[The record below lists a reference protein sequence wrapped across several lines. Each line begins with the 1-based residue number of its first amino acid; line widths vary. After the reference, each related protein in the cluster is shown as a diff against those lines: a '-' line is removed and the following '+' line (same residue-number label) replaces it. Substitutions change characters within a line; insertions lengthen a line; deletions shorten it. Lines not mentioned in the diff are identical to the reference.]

1 MASSR
6 LQGIFITLLC
16 ASFLTGC
23 SEPKQA
29 IQPSFEA
36 VFPPITGNL
45 MTISSPTL
53 NDLNGDGV
61 PDIVFGSG
69 YERVQIRNGEF
80 VFTPEPEVSGYVIAV
95 SGATNEILWQVPN
108 PRYAFTSP
116 RFSDLNRD
124 GTADVIMGGREGAF
138 SAFNGKDGALLWR
151 VSPEAVARSSFPYN
165 FFTPGFI
172 RDANGD
178 GVQDLVAVYGGDDLK
193 KPKEPRGPSFV
204 TVVSGADGAVLHV
217 YASPDSGE
225 IYSSPVVYER
235 ADGTEWLLF
244 GTGGESLGGAAYR
257 VPVTALLD
265 GSFKAKTERLV
276 PRGEKGVIA
285 PPTLVEITG
294 DAEADIVISA
304 FDGRLIVLDGQSGAT
319 LWQRQ
324 DRNEEAYHSVAVVRL
339 PPDGRLGFFLSRGVG
354 VFPNYAGTAHRLL
367 NAKDGSAVFEYKDV
381 YYPAGAPLAVDL
393 NGDGFDEPLFFS
405 TKFPNAEG
413 GRIYILEAP
422 GKLIGHELPFTS
434 SSTPVAADVRNTGNL
449 ELIMTSWMLAPGS
462 DSLTWRDL
470 RWQLHR
476 MNLNAKTP
484 AFMAWPG
491 YMGGRT
497 DGRYRLAAAE
507 PK

>member
-1 MASSR
+1 MA
-6 LQGIFITLLC
+6 LIVTMAVL
-16 ASFLTGC
+16 GC
-23 SEPKQA
+23 RDAKQA
-29 IQPSFEA
+29 IQPSFDA

-53 NDLNGDGV
+53 HDLNGDGV
-61 PDIVFGSG
+61 SDIVFGSG

-165 FFTPGFI
+165 FFTPAFI

-178 GVQDLVAVYGGDDLK
+178 GVQDFIAVYGGDDLK

-217 YASPDSGE
+217 YAAPDSGE

-265 GSFKAKTERLV
+265 GSFKSKAERLV

-285 PPTLVEITG
+285 PPTVVELTG
-294 DAEADIVISA
+294 DAEPDIVISA
-304 FDGRLIVLDGQSGAT
+304 FDGRLIVLDGQTGAT

-324 DRNEEAYHSVAVVRL
+324 DRTEEAYHSVAVVRL

-422 GKLIGHELPFTS
+422 SKLIGHELPFTS
-434 SSTPVAADVRNTGNL
+434 SSTPVAADVRGTGTL
-449 ELIMTSWMLAPGS
+449 ELIMTSWKLAPGS

-470 RWQLHR
+470 RWQLNR

-484 AFMAWPG
+484 SFMAWPG
-491 YMGGRT
+491 YMGSRT
-497 DGRYRLAAAE
+497 DGRYRPAAAG